1 MKKKKEFEL
10 CIQQCMSDPQVKAG
24 LTLTSY
30 LITPV
35 QRIPRYILLL
45 KVGGAGRGLL
55 TAAQGGW
62 GRVGPTYCCSRW
74 VGQGGAYLLLLKLGG
89 AGLLSFA
96 IMCYIHTYLSDVLFV

>member
-10 CIQQCMSDPQVKAG
+10 CIQQCMADPQLIAG

-45 KVGGAGRGLL
+45 KVGGAGRGLH

-62 GRVGPTYCCSRW
+62 GRAGTTCCYSRW
-74 VGQGGAYLLLLKLGG
+74 VGQGGAYLLQLKVGG
-89 AGLLSFA
+89 AGRGHVFYA
-96 IMCYIHTYLSDVLFV
+96 YPSDVLFV